1 MNRFYRFIRGFFGG
15 FFKLVYRVKIVGREN
30 EITDKP
36 YIVCA
41 NHTSLM
47 DVVMLVI
54 SFKGQINFMAKKE
67 IFKVPILR
75 SFVKAMGG
83 FPIDR
88 KGSDVAAI
96 KKTISMLN
104 EGNNIGIFPQ
114 GTRRPFENPR
124 DTEVKD
130 GIGMIASRAGVG
142 FMPVYIK
149 TKREKLS
156 LFRRTKIV
164 IGEYISPEELSCD
177 KTGREKYAYVSEYVF
192 DKVCALGENT
202 EVR

>member
-1 MNRFYRFIRGFFGG
+1 
-15 FFKLVYRVKIVGREN
+15 
-30 EITDKP
+30 
-36 YIVCA
+36 
-41 NHTSLM
+41 M

-54 SFKGQINFMAKKE
+54 SFKGQINFMAKQE

-96 KKTISMLN
+96 KKTIGMLN

-114 GTRRPFENPR
+114 GTRCPFENPR

-156 LFRRTKIV
+156 IFRRTKII
-164 IGEYISPEELSCD
+164 IGEYISPEELTCD
-177 KTGREKYAYVSEYVF
+177 KTGREKYAHISNYVF
-192 DKVCALGENT
+192 DKVCTLGESS

>member
-1 MNRFYRFIRGFFGG
+1 MNRFYRFTRGFFGG

-54 SFKGQINFMAKKE
+54 AFKGQINFMAKKE

-96 KKTISMLN
+96 KKSIGMLN

-114 GTRRPFENPR
+114 GTRCPFKNPR

-177 KTGREKYAYVSEYVF
+177 KTGRKKYAHISEYVF
-192 DKVCALGENT
+192 DKVCALGESS

>member
-54 SFKGQINFMAKKE
+54 SFKGQINFMAKQE
-67 IFKVPILR
+67 IFKVPLLR

-114 GTRRPFENPR
+114 GTRCPFKNPR

-164 IGEYISPEELSCD
+164 IGEYISPEELACD
-177 KTGREKYAYVSEYVF
+177 KTGREKYAHISEYVF
-192 DKVCALGENT
+192 DKVCALGESS

>member
-47 DVVMLVI
+47 DVVMLGI

-96 KKTISMLN
+96 KKTIGMLN

-114 GTRRPFENPR
+114 GTRCPFKNPR

-177 KTGREKYAYVSEYVF
+177 KTGREKYAHISEYVF
-192 DKVCALGENT
+192 DKVCALGESS

>member
-30 EITDKP
+30 EVTDKP

-54 SFKGQINFMAKKE
+54 SFKGQINCMAKKE

-164 IGEYISPEELSCD
+164 IGEYISPEELASD

>member
-1 MNRFYRFIRGFFGG
+1 
-15 FFKLVYRVKIVGREN
+15 
-30 EITDKP
+30 
-36 YIVCA
+36 
-41 NHTSLM
+41 
-47 DVVMLVI
+47 
-54 SFKGQINFMAKKE
+54 
-67 IFKVPILR
+67 
-75 SFVKAMGG
+75 
-83 FPIDR
+83 
-88 KGSDVAAI
+88 
-96 KKTISMLN
+96 MLN

-164 IGEYISPEELSCD
+164 IGEYISPEELACD

>member
-54 SFKGQINFMAKKE
+54 SFKGQINFMAKQE
-67 IFKVPILR
+67 IFKVPLLR

-96 KKTISMLN
+96 KKTIGMLN

-114 GTRRPFENPR
+114 GTRCPFKNPR

-142 FMPVYIK
+142 FMHVYIK

-156 LFRRTKIV
+156 IFRRTKII
-164 IGEYISPEELSCD
+164 IGEYISPEELTCD
-177 KTGREKYAYVSEYVF
+177 KTGREKYAHISNYVF
-192 DKVCALGENT
+192 DKVCTLGESS

>member
-15 FFKLVYRVKIVGREN
+15 FFKLVYRVKIVGKEN

-54 SFKGQINFMAKKE
+54 SFKGQIHFMAKKE

-164 IGEYISPEELSCD
+164 IGEYISPEELACD

>member
-30 EITDKP
+30 EVTDKP

-54 SFKGQINFMAKKE
+54 SFKGQIHFMAKKE

-114 GTRRPFENPR
+114 GTRCPFKNPR

-164 IGEYISPEELSCD
+164 IGEYISPEELACD

>member
-15 FFKLVYRVKIVGREN
+15 FFKLLYRVKIVGREN

-114 GTRRPFENPR
+114 GTRCPFKNPR

-164 IGEYISPEELSCD
+164 IGEYISPEELACD
-177 KTGREKYAYVSEYVF
+177 KTGREKYAHISEYVF
-192 DKVCALGENT
+192 DKVCALGESS

>member
-30 EITDKP
+30 EVTDKP

-41 NHTSLM
+41 NHTRLM

-164 IGEYISPEELSCD
+164 IGEYISPEELACD

>member
-88 KGSDVAAI
+88 KGSEVAAI

-164 IGEYISPEELSCD
+164 IGEYISPEELACD

>member
-114 GTRRPFENPR
+114 GTRCPFKNPR

-164 IGEYISPEELSCD
+164 IGEYISPEELACD
-177 KTGREKYAYVSEYVF
+177 KTGREKYAHISEYVF
-192 DKVCALGENT
+192 DKVCALGESS

>member
-75 SFVKAMGG
+75 SFAKAMGG

>member
-30 EITDKP
+30 EVTDKP

-114 GTRRPFENPR
+114 GTRCPFENPR
-124 DTEVKD
+124 DTVVKD

-156 LFRRTKIV
+156 IFRRTKII
-164 IGEYISPEELSCD
+164 IGEYISPEELTCD
-177 KTGREKYAYVSEYVF
+177 KTGREKYAHISNYVF
-192 DKVCALGENT
+192 DKVCTLGESS

>member
-30 EITDKP
+30 EVTDKP

-54 SFKGQINFMAKKE
+54 SFKGHINFMAKKE

-96 KKTISMLN
+96 KKTINMLN

-164 IGEYISPEELSCD
+164 IGEYISPEELRCD

>member
-30 EITDKP
+30 EVTDKP

-164 IGEYISPEELSCD
+164 IGEYISPEELACD

>member
-30 EITDKP
+30 EVTDKP

-47 DVVMLVI
+47 DVVLLVI

-114 GTRRPFENPR
+114 GTRCAFKNPR

-156 LFRRTKIV
+156 LFRRTKII

>member
-30 EITDKP
+30 EVTDKP

-54 SFKGQINFMAKKE
+54 SFKGQIHFMAKKE

>member
-30 EITDKP
+30 EVTDKP

>member
-54 SFKGQINFMAKKE
+54 SFKGQINFMAKQE
-67 IFKVPILR
+67 IFKVPLLR

-96 KKTISMLN
+96 KKTIGMLN

-114 GTRRPFENPR
+114 GTRCPFKNPR

-156 LFRRTKIV
+156 IFRRTKII
-164 IGEYISPEELSCD
+164 IGEYISPEEFTCD
-177 KTGREKYAYVSEYVF
+177 KTGREKYAHISNYVF
-192 DKVCALGENT
+192 DKVCTLGESS